1 MVAWRPILLVLCG
14 LLVLV
19 PAQAWADDR
28 SAEPTPDQLVE
39 QLGDARFIQRQIATE
54 ALTGIGLPALNAVRK
69 GTEHTDPEVR
79 FRSRQILR
87 AIRHLERQRLI
98 SAFIAG
104 LDVETANEL
113 PGWVEYKTL
122 VGDEQE
128 ARSLY
133 VQMLEAEWVFL
144 DAIFQNDPTLSGAM
158 LASRCRALRLSLPQ
172 RPISIGSIAA
182 LMFVAARDGVD
193 LNNQGYLMT
202 LCYRNS
208 DFDRAMRSG
217 SYRNSLR
224 RLVGALVGRKST
236 DALMTQRLSFA
247 LQYDLSE
254 GVYPARRVIGDRL
267 GQPHDRQY
275 AILVLT
281 KLGKDKDQ
289 LLIRSML
296 DDVGVVASQRRVK
309 NVRIT
314 TQVRDIALAALIYKS
329 DGKFTDFGLPSVM
342 RSPTTVLQTQTIGF
356 PTESL
361 REKNIAKWREANES

>member
-1 MVAWRPILLVLCG
+1 MIVWRRISPVLLFSLM
-14 LLVLV
+14 LV
-19 PAQAWADDR
+19 PALVWADDR
-28 SAEPTPDQLVE
+28 SPDQLVE
-39 QLGDARFIQRQIATE
+39 QLGDSRFIQRQIATE
-54 ALTGIGLPALNAVRK
+54 ALTELGLPALNAVRR

-113 PGWVEYKTL
+113 PGWVEYKAL
-122 VGDEQE
+122 VGDGQE

-144 DAIFQNDPTLSGAM
+144 DAIFQNDETLSGAM

-182 LMFVAARDGVD
+182 LMFVASREGVD
-193 LNNQGYLMT
+193 LTNQGYLMT

-208 DFDRAMRSG
+208 DFDRAMRAG

-224 RLVGALVGRKST
+224 GLVGALVGRDST

-247 LQYDLSE
+247 LQYDLDE
-254 GVYPARRVIGDRL
+254 GVGPARRVLGDRL

-281 KLGKDKDQ
+281 KLGEEKDQ
-289 LLIRSML
+289 LLIRTML
-296 DDVGVVASQRRVK
+296 DDTGVVASQRRVN

-329 DGKFTDFGLPSVM
+329 DGKFGDFDLPSVTQS
-342 RSPTTVLQTQTIGF
+342 RTTVLRTQSIGF
-356 PTESL
+356 PNETARDSA
-361 REKNIAKWREANES
+361 IAKWREANNKDED